1 MAYDEGV
8 ADRVRGLLGDEAGL
22 AEKKMFGGIAFLIN
36 GNMACGVNKNALI
49 VRIEPAAQD
58 KAMAET
64 GVREFDL
71 SGARPTKGW
80 IMVDPAGYAK
90 AAQLKRWVGRGVE
103 FARSL
108 PPK

>member
-8 ADRVRGLLGDEAGL
+8 ADRVRGLLAGEAGV
-22 AEKKMFGGIAFLIN
+22 AEKRMFGGIGFLIN
-36 GNMACGVNKNALI
+36 GNMACGVNKDALI
-49 VRIEPAAQD
+49 VRIDPVAQES
-58 KAMAET
+58 AMAET

-71 SGARPTKGW
+71 SGARPMKGW
-80 IMVDPAGYAK
+80 IMVDPPGYAK
-90 AAQLKRWVGRGVE
+90 AAQLKKWVGRGVT